1 MNTLTINKETYKL
14 PEDVQTLNTVLN
26 HLDLVKQGTK
36 THIKLYTLDDEVI
49 ILNSIYLNNSKI
61 VINIC

>member
-1 MNTLTINKETYKL
+1 MNTLIINKETYKL

-26 HLDLVKQGTK
+26 HLDLVKQRIK

-49 ILNSIYLNNSKI
+49 ILNSMYLNNSKI

>member
-1 MNTLTINKETYKL
+1 MNIIIINKEVYKL

-36 THIKLYTLDDEVI
+36 THIKLYTLDDGVV
-49 ILNSIYLNNSKI
+49 ILNKMYLNNSKI
-61 VINIC
+61 EINLA

>member
-1 MNTLTINKETYKL
+1 M
-14 PEDVQTLNTVLN
+14 QTLNTVLN

-49 ILNSIYLNNSKI
+49 ILNRMYLNNSKI
-61 VINIC
+61 EINLC